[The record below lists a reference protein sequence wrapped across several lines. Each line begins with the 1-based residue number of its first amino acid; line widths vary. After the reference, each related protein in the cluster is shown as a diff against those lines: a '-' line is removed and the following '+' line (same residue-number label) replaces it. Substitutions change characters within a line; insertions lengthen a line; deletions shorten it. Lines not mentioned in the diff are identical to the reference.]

1 MLPGP
6 GEASRSRV
14 LADLPPVDV
23 VTPDTLVWVNTR
35 SGVYH
40 VQGSSR
46 FRSGT
51 TEGVLSTVAAA
62 ERNGYRQ
69 AGVPLQSG
77 PNVTFEGPAP
87 RGEPRFVLT
96 GRVSS
101 TKGARGAQDIVPSA
115 GEYPETAPVA
125 GTHRMHPA
133 ARDLGFTPTGGYRLG
148 PDYINTVWDRHIERY
163 IRQLHRGSRA
173 ADEIWMTTETYTVP
187 GTSRLQSKT
196 YRVWTQDA
204 RAGESRRLF
213 EITFEVDWD
222 RWIAN
227 PSSEPPPIVTVDYV
241 SEADVDVLSGFSGT
255 ER

>member
-1 MLPGP
+1 MLPAP
-6 GEASRSRV
+6 GQTATSRV
-14 LADLPPVDV
+14 LAELPPVEV

-46 FRSGT
+46 FRRGT
-51 TEGVLSTVAAA
+51 AEGVLSTVAEA
-62 ERNGYRQ
+62 ERSGYRQ
-69 AGVPLQSG
+69 AGVPLHSG
-77 PNVTFEGPAP
+77 PNVTFEGPAA

-96 GRVSS
+96 GRVST

-115 GEYPETAPVA
+115 GEYPATAGVG

-163 IRQLHRGSRA
+163 VRALDRGSRA

-187 GTSRLQSKT
+187 GTLRLASKT
-196 YRVWTQDA
+196 YRVWTRDA
-204 RAGESRRLF
+204 RSRQSRRLF
-213 EITFEVDWD
+213 EITFEVDWE

-227 PSSEPPPIVTVDYV
+227 PSSQPPPRITVDYV
-241 SEADVDVLSGFSGT
+241 SEADVGTLSGFTGT
-255 ER
+255 GP